1 MIAEYKGPAP
11 WPRLYDAN
19 MVMYSPPPETFYL
32 CRRGSHSH
40 GTFIKAT
47 DEKSVDD
54 VDLMGFVFGSR
65 EHYFG
70 LQDWGYRGTKEVKQ
84 GEWDVVL
91 YEARKAVSLL
101 LQGNPN
107 ILSMLW
113 VRPMDILLET
123 KASKELIANRH
134 LFVGKH
140 VYAAFAGYAQAQAKK
155 METRDPGEMRE
166 YLAVTAELKSR
177 GQHPNHRGVIFSD
190 DLPDTGEARDA
201 HKWSTDKLKARLA
214 SFQKKGENIGYMG
227 DKRKQLV
234 LEHGYDCKNLS
245 HLIRLLRMC
254 IEFLKTGELEV
265 HRHDAAELI
274 DIKRGK
280 WTLEQGKKH
289 AEELFAEASAAHA
302 YSKLPESPD
311 RERAEK
317 LLIRLVEKHLQET
330 P

>member
-1 MIAEYKGPAP
+1 MIYKGPAP
-11 WPRLYDAN
+11 WPRLFDAN

-54 VDLMGFVFGSR
+54 VDLMGFVFGSS

-70 LQDWGYRGTKEVKQ
+70 LQEWGSRGTKEIKQ

-140 VYAAFAGYAQAQAKK
+140 VYNAFIGYSFQQLKK
-155 METRDPGEMRE
+155 MESRDPEELRE
-166 YLAVTAELKSR
+166 YLAVTAELK
-177 GQHPNHRGVIFSD
+177 HRGVHPQHKGEHFPE
-190 DLPDTGEARDA
+190 PDRESGEAKDCA
-201 HKWSTDKLKARLA
+201 AWHTEKLIAKMTHYNK
-214 SFQKKGENIGYMG
+214 QGYGSGYLG
-227 DKRKQLV
+227 DKRKRLI
-234 LEHGYDCKNLS
+234 LEHSFDVKNGA
-245 HLIRLLRMC
+245 HLIRLMRMAC
-254 IEFLKTGELEV
+254 EFLKTGELQV
-265 HRHDAAELI
+265 YRPDAEELM
-274 DIKRGK
+274 DIKLGK
-280 WTLEQGKKH
+280 WTLEQVKKH
-289 AEELFAEASAAHA
+289 AEELFAEAKSARDT
-302 YSKLPESPD
+302 SRLPEEPD
-311 RERAEK
+311 RDRAEK